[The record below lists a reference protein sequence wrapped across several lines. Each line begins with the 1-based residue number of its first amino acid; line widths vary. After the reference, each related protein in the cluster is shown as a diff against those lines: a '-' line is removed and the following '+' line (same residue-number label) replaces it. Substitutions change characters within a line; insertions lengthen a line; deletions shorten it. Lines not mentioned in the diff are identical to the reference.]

1 MFLAAKRNNIW
12 QLRPQTFRTRKNDS
26 ASYAG
31 YKHGSNLLYYF
42 VLFCFLIKYV
52 STTNA
57 YMYYLLLVLL
67 KIRDIFLT

>member
-1 MFLAAKRNNIW
+1 MFLAAKRKNIW
-12 QLRPQTFRTRKNDS
+12 QLRRQNFHTRKNDS